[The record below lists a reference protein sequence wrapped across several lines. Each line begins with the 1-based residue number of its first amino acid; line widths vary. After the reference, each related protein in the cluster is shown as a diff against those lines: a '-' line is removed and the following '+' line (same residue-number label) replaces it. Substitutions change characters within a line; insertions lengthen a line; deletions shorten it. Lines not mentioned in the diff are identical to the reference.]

1 MEETSLHTTF
11 TIFFIFFIFAFSY
24 LLGSIPFG
32 YLIGKIWNID
42 IRLHGSKNIGA
53 TNVWRV
59 MGKKWG
65 LLVFILDFLKGY
77 LPLMILGIY
86 WSHESNINE
95 KTIMVIASI
104 GLILGHNYSLWLDF
118 KGGKGIATSAGILVA
133 LMPLSF
139 ACAFGVWLL
148 GFILTRIVSVGSI
161 LACLAL
167 PVSAFFLY
175 RTEPILL
182 FFSLLAGGLG
192 LLRHKTNISRIWAG
206 EEKPIDS
213 ASQKLS

>member
-1 MEETSLHTTF
+1 MQTPFL
-11 TIFFIFFIFAFSY
+11 IFFIFFIFASSY
-24 LLGSIPFG
+24 LIGSIPFG
-32 YLIGKIWNID
+32 YLIGKIWKID

-65 LLVFILDFLKGY
+65 ILVFILDFLKGY
-77 LPLMILGIY
+77 LPLLILGIF
-86 WSHESNINE
+86 WNHENSVND
-95 KTIMVIASI
+95 KTIMVISAI
-104 GLILGHNYSLWLDF
+104 ALILGHNYSLWLDF

-139 ACAFGVWLL
+139 VAAFLVWLI
-148 GFILTRIVSVGSI
+148 GFLLTRIVSVGSI

-167 PVSAFFLY
+167 PVSAFFIY
-175 RTEPILL
+175 RSEPILL

-192 LLRHKTNISRIWAG
+192 LLRHRANISRLWVG
-206 EEKPIDS
+206 EEKPIKS